1 MVWGDQEQGQ
11 GDQEGEEDLR
21 QVVEGAGDLPWAAAE
36 EGVLSSWAVGE
47 EAGHPSLEAEVVG
60 VLPSWAVGEGV
71 DLRTLEEE
79 EEGAGLQTLEEEEGE
94 ELVLT
99 VIGGWRSLG
108 RAGPQPRCCASCTP
122 PSDLH
127 P

>member
-21 QVVEGAGDLPWAAAE
+21 QVVEGAGDLPWAAE
-36 EGVLSSWAVGE
+36 EE
-47 EAGHPSLEAEVVG
+47 G
-60 VLPSWAVGEGV
+60 VLPSWAVGEGA